1 MARPLPIAIEIEP
14 ADGPAARTVRVMLV
28 DDSLVVRSILERI
41 VDQHPGLK
49 VCASVASAKDALD
62 YLAREPVDVVV
73 LDIEMP
79 GMNGID
85 ALPHILTRAANAR
98 VLILSSNCVEG
109 GPAAIEALALGASD
123 TLAKPG
129 RGSFSGRFAEVLT
142 ERIATLGRREDIP
155 AMVPVAV
162 RPPRPPIAAVID
174 TEQPIECIAVAAS
187 TGGIP
192 AFANFLTNLDPRIT
206 APILLTQH
214 LPDAFMEFYARQ
226 IATMTSRQVR
236 VAQAGMP
243 VESGNI
249 YLAPGDAHLTVAAS
263 GRRREIVLD
272 RRVVDNGCCPSAD
285 PMLDTVAEV
294 YGRGGVAVILSGMGR
309 DGANGA
315 ARLKAAGGTVLAQAP
330 ESCVIWGMPGAVAKA
345 GIAAATLNPDAIALM
360 LGSFLSGRSRETGQ
374 GRAKP

>member
-1 MARPLPIAIEIEP
+1 VARPQPLIPDPEP
-14 ADGPAARTVRVMLV
+14 TARTVRVMLV

-41 VDQHPGLK
+41 VDQRPGLK
-49 VCASVASAKDALD
+49 ICASVASAHDALE

-85 ALPHILTRAANAR
+85 ALPHILERVEKAR

-109 GPAAIEALALGASD
+109 GPAAIDALALGASD

-142 ERIATLGRREDIP
+142 ERIMTLGHQRDFP
-155 AMVPVAV
+155 APVPITE
-162 RPPRPPIAAVID
+162 RPVPSTAALAID
-174 TEQPIECIAVAAS
+174 TDQPIECIAVAAS

-192 AFANFLTNLDPRIT
+192 AFANFLANLDPRIT

-214 LPDAFMEFYARQ
+214 LPDAFMEFYAKQ
-226 IATMTSRQVR
+226 IATMTTRRVR
-236 VAQAGMP
+236 VAAAGMT
-243 VESGNI
+243 VERDCI
-249 YLAPGDAHLTVAAS
+249 YLAPGDAHLIVAANG
-263 GRRREIVLD
+263 GRVEIALD
-272 RRVVDNGCCPSAD
+272 RRAMDNGCCPSAD
-285 PMLDTVAEV
+285 PMLDSVADV
-294 YGRGGVAVILSGMGR
+294 YGKGGVAVILSGMGR
-309 DGANGA
+309 DGVIGA
-315 ARLKAAGGTVLAQAP
+315 ARLKDAGGTIFAQAP

-360 LGSFLSGRSRETGQ
+360 LGSFLPGRR
-374 GRAKP
+374 KP

>member
-1 MARPLPIAIEIEP
+1 MTRPQPRMSETESSDTAP
-14 ADGPAARTVRVMLV
+14 TARTVRVMLV

-41 VDQHPGLK
+41 VDQRPGLM
-49 VCASVASAKDALD
+49 VCASVASAHDALA
-62 YLAREPVDVVV
+62 YLASEPVDVVV

-85 ALPHILTRAANAR
+85 ALPHILERAANAR

-129 RGSFSGRFAEVLT
+129 RGSFSGRFAEILT
-142 ERIATLGRREDIP
+142 ERIMSLGQQREIP
-155 AMVPVAV
+155 TAARVAYRPPVPPAPVA
-162 RPPRPPIAAVID
+162 ID
-174 TEQPIECIAVAAS
+174 TDQAIECIAVAAS

-192 AFANFLTNLDPRIT
+192 AFTNFLANLDPRVT

-214 LPDAFMEFYARQ
+214 LPDAFMEFYAKQ
-226 IATMTSRQVR
+226 IATMTARKVL
-236 VAQAGMP
+236 VAAAGMT
-243 VESGNI
+243 VEPNHI
-249 YLAPGDAHLTVAAS
+249 YLAPGDAHLMVVAN
-263 GRRREIVLD
+263 GRRREIALD
-272 RRVVDNGCCPSAD
+272 RRPVENGCCPSAD
-285 PMLDTVAEV
+285 PMLASVADA
-294 YGRGGVAVILSGMGR
+294 YGSGGVAVVLSGMGR

-315 ARLKAAGGTVLAQAP
+315 ARLKKAGGTVFAQAP

-360 LGSFLSGRSRETGQ
+360 LGSFLPGRSR
-374 GRAKP
+374 R

>member
-1 MARPLPIAIEIEP
+1 
-14 ADGPAARTVRVMLV
+14 MLV

-41 VDQHPGLK
+41 VDQTPGLM
-49 VCASVASAKDALD
+49 VCASVASAHDALAV
-62 YLAREPVDVVV
+62 LAREPIDVVV

-85 ALPHILTRAANAR
+85 ALPHILERAVNAR

-142 ERIATLGRREDIP
+142 DRILSLGQREAVPAATRIAFRPPTPP
-155 AMVPVAV
+155 APVA
-162 RPPRPPIAAVID
+162 ID
-174 TEQPIECIAVAAS
+174 ADQRLECIAVAAS

-192 AFANFLTNLDPRIT
+192 AFANFLAHLDPRIS

-226 IATMTSRQVR
+226 IATMTKRKVC
-236 VAQAGMP
+236 VAAAGMM
-243 VESGNI
+243 VEADHI
-249 YLAPGDAHLTVAAS
+249 YLAPGDAHLLVVANGA
-263 GRRREIVLD
+263 RREIALD
-272 RRVVDNGCCPSAD
+272 RRPVENGCCPSAD
-285 PMLDTVAEV
+285 PMLASVAET
-294 YGRGGVAVILSGMGR
+294 YGRGGVAVVLSGMGR
-309 DGANGA
+309 DGSQGA
-315 ARLKAAGGTVLAQAP
+315 ARLKEAGGTIFAQAP

-345 GIAAATLNPDAIALM
+345 GLAAATLNPDAIALM
-360 LGSFLSGRSRETGQ
+360 LGSYISGRRSS
-374 GRAKP
+374 

>member
-1 MARPLPIAIEIEP
+1 MSNPAGDNLPVV
-14 ADGPAARTVRVMLV
+14 GRRVRVMLV

-41 VDQHPGLK
+41 VDGTPGLQ
-49 VCASVASAKDALD
+49 VCASVASAHDALAF
-62 YLAREPVDVVV
+62 LASEPVDVVV

-85 ALPHILTRAANAR
+85 ALPHILERAANAR

-142 ERIATLGRREDIP
+142 ERILSLGQLQAPAATRI
-155 AMVPVAV
+155 AY
-162 RPPRPPIAAVID
+162 RPPVPPAPVVVDAD
-174 TEQPIECIAVAAS
+174 QSLECIAVAAS

-192 AFANFLTNLDPRIT
+192 AFANFITHLDPRVT

-214 LPDAFMEFYARQ
+214 LPDAFMEFYAKQ
-226 IATMTSRQVR
+226 IATMTGRKVC
-236 VAQAGMP
+236 VAAAGMA
-243 VESGNI
+243 VEANRI
-249 YLAPGDAHLTVAAS
+249 YLAPGDAHLMVVANGA
-263 GRRREIVLD
+263 RREIALD
-272 RRVVDNGCCPSAD
+272 RRPVENGCCPSAD
-285 PMLDTVAEV
+285 PMLASVAEV
-294 YGRGGVAVILSGMGR
+294 YGKGGVAVVLSGMGR

-315 ARLKAAGGTVLAQAP
+315 ERLKSAGGTIFAQAP

-345 GIAAATLNPDAIALM
+345 GLATATLNPDAIALM
-360 LGSFLSGRSRETGQ
+360 LGSFLAGR
-374 GRAKP
+374 RAS

>member
-1 MARPLPIAIEIEP
+1 MARPQPLIQDPEP
-14 ADGPAARTVRVMLV
+14 TARTVRVMLV

-41 VDQHPGLK
+41 VDQRPGLK
-49 VCASVASAKDALD
+49 ICASVASAHDALD

-85 ALPHILTRAANAR
+85 ALPHILDRAEKAR

-109 GPAAIEALALGASD
+109 GPAAIDALALGASD

-142 ERIATLGRREDIP
+142 ERIMTLGHRRDFQAPVLVAERP
-155 AMVPVAV
+155 APA
-162 RPPRPPIAAVID
+162 PAAALAID
-174 TEQPIECIAVAAS
+174 TDQPIECIAVAAS

-192 AFANFLTNLDPRIT
+192 AFANFLANLDPRIT

-214 LPDAFMEFYARQ
+214 LPDAFMEFYAKQ
-226 IATMTSRQVR
+226 IATMTARRVR
-236 VAQAGMP
+236 VAELGMV
-243 VESGNI
+243 VERGCI
-249 YLAPGDAHLTVAAS
+249 YLAPGDAHLVVVAN
-263 GRRREIVLD
+263 GRRREIALD
-272 RRVVDNGCCPSAD
+272 RRAMDNGCCPSAD
-285 PMLDTVAEV
+285 PMLDSVADV
-294 YGRGGVAVILSGMGR
+294 YGKGGVAVILSGMGR
-309 DGANGA
+309 DGVLGA
-315 ARLKAAGGTVLAQAP
+315 ARLKEAGGTIFAQAP

-360 LGSFLSGRSRETGQ
+360 LGSFLPGRRKS
-374 GRAKP
+374 